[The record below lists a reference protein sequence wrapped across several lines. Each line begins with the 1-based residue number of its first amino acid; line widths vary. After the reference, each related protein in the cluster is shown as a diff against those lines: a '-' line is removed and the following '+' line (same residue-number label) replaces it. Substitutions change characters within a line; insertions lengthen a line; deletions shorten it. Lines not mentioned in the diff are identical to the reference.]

1 MCHRRGRHGAGH
13 QPGRA
18 RRPLGHIFET
28 ESADITAQSDATLTE
43 IATLLQNDPDMRLHV
58 VGHTDNEGTLEFN
71 LDLSRRR
78 TEAVVQTVVSGHGV
92 ATSRLLANGVGFLAP
107 VASNRTEEGRARNRR
122 VEPVEIF

>member
-1 MCHRRGRHGAGH
+1 
-13 QPGRA
+13 
-18 RRPLGHIFET
+18 
-28 ESADITAQSDATLTE
+28 
-43 IATLLQNDPDMRLHV
+43 MRLHV

-78 TEAVVQTVVSGHGV
+78 TEAVVQTLVSGHGV